1 MKRFEYYQPRGLEDA
16 YTLMERLGEGA
27 GYIAGG
33 TDMIVRIRQGAIRP
47 HALVS
52 LRGIRELDGISLNDG
67 LCLGGM
73 TIFRDIERHPAIS
86 EEYPV
91 LAQAVSVL
99 ANPQVRNVA
108 TVGGNLCNSA
118 PSADCAPPLLVLEA
132 SLFLEGPGGVRSV
145 PVEEFFTGPGQNCLG
160 PTEILKEVR
169 IPEKAPHTGMAF
181 LKIGRLS
188 QDIAI
193 VNAAALLVMDNKIC
207 VKCRLSVGAVAP
219 VPLRLK
225 GVEKL
230 VEGQEISPDLLE
242 RIGRLVQDDVTPI
255 TDVRSTEDY
264 RRAVSGVLIKR
275 AINAALKNAESARLP
290 SPGTGGQG
298 SRNAAPGGYR
308 PGGKAEWKTKG
319 EVTGSSTR
327 RVIHFTLN
335 GHEVSIE
342 APSHKMALEV
352 LREDFQLTGTKE
364 GCGQGECGACTI
376 LIDGANVN
384 SCIYPAFELE
394 GKTVTTIEGL
404 VGEGNIL
411 DPIQEAFVEKGGVQ
425 CGFCTPGMVMSSKAL
440 LDETPKPTDEEI
452 RRGISGNL
460 CRCTGYVQIVDSIRK
475 AAEDLSK
482 NRGVQD

>member
-1 MKRFEYYQPRGLEDA
+1 MKRFEYYQPRALKEA
-16 YTLMERLGEGA
+16 YTLMERFGQGA
-27 GYIAGG
+27 RYIAGG
-33 TDMIVRIRQGAIRP
+33 TDVMVRVNQRVIKP
-47 HALVS
+47 HALIS
-52 LRGIRELDGISLNDG
+52 LRGIRELDGISLHG
-67 LCLGGM
+67 GVRLGGM
-73 TIFRDIERHPAIS
+73 TLFRDIERNPVLS
-86 EEYPV
+86 TEYPV

-108 TVGGNLCNSA
+108 TMGGNLCNSA
-118 PSADCAPPLLVLEA
+118 PSADCAPPLMVLEA

-160 PTEILKEVR
+160 STEILKEVK

-193 VNAAALLVMDNKIC
+193 VNAAALLVMDKKIC

-264 RRAVSGVLIKR
+264 RRVVSGVLIKR
-275 AINAALKNAESARLP
+275 AINAALKNA
-290 SPGTGGQG
+290 
-298 SRNAAPGGYR
+298 APGGHR

-319 EVTGSSTR
+319 EVGGVLGALKKGESKEAEGPDTGSSTR

-335 GHEVSIE
+335 GHKVSIE

-440 LDETPKPTDEEI
+440 LDETPKPSDEEI

-475 AAEDLSK
+475 AAEDLS
-482 NRGVQD
+482 